1 MNEGN
6 GALVSDWL
14 GLREARVLLVG
25 AGGLGSACAEEF
37 LSVGARLVVA
47 DIDEGNLDRLDRR
60 LGLVERGCHLLQAD
74 LRKPAASDELVRD
87 AAALLGGLDVAVHGI
102 GINRR
107 LPVDELSNEDWLEI
121 VDVNLH
127 SAFWLG
133 RAAGRAMSAAGGGR
147 IVYLSSV
154 SGLLAHQHHAP
165 YAASKGGLNQM
176 MRVMAAE
183 WARRGVAVNAVAP
196 GYIETDLTEDYLN
209 TGEMREKLVSL
220 IPAGRLGAPADVATA
235 VAYLASPKAS
245 FVTGHV
251 LYVDG
256 GRTLV

>member
-1 MNEGN
+1 M
-6 GALVSDWL
+6 SDWL
-14 GLREARVLLVG
+14 GLRDARVLLVG

-37 LSVGARLVVA
+37 VAAGARLVVA
-47 DIDEGNLDRLDRR
+47 DIDRENLDRLDGA
-60 LGLVERGCHLLQAD
+60 LGLTSQGCHLLQAD
-74 LRKPAASDELVRD
+74 LRKPDASEQLVRD
-87 AAALLGGLDVAVHGI
+87 AVQLLGGLDAAVHGI

-107 LPVDELSNEDWLEI
+107 LPVGELSNEDWLEI
-121 VDVNLH
+121 IDVNLN

-133 RAAGRAMSAAGGGR
+133 RAAGRVLSAAGGGR

-165 YAASKGGLNQM
+165 YAASKGGVNQM

-183 WARRGVAVNAVAP
+183 WARHGVMVNAVAP
-196 GYIETDLTEDYLN
+196 GYIATDLTNGYLDTDGN
-209 TGEMREKLVSL
+209 RQKLESL
-220 IPAGRLGAPADVATA
+220 IPAGRLGVPADVATA
-235 VAYLASPKAS
+235 VAFLASPKVT